1 MALFGLTE
9 RSIFFKIYAG
19 LLLVC
24 MVVAF
29 FTYVFLMTINEVRLQ
44 TYREHMISGM
54 FYLLEEEIA
63 LQPVEVRDFW
73 LNDASNLFG
82 DNFSLVNLS
91 STQFKAKEL
100 ARLEQGKTVVRHN
113 NDTNHFVVFH
123 RTDTPDVLL
132 KMKITQ
138 IGDRQARAMMIILLQ
153 DLSNYSTLSA
163 KKVRLEELSQKLG
176 YTLGFQ
182 RMQTLSLDEG
192 QMRRLS
198 SNDMVISYHDG
209 NANQSSTMT
218 VIAPSGVSDLAIV
231 VGPIELF
238 HWFPANLLISAAFI
252 AMLLVSLGIYALIYP
267 LELRLGRLQEGVDK
281 AAAGDLSAKV
291 QVVGQDDIARLAMTF
306 NNMIA
311 HIRRLIDMQRELTRA
326 VSHELR
332 TPVARIRFGLDILA
346 DTEDAG
352 ERDVQRQEI
361 DEDIEALNKLIDEI
375 LTYAKLEEGSPKL
388 HWEMVDLGKLV
399 EQVVKETNGL
409 GHPIAIHSHTPSK
422 TMLVMAER
430 RYLHRVLQNFATNA
444 VRYAKSQVI
453 VSAFVEKGRAIVCV
467 EDDGQGVDEKDRD
480 KVFLPFARLD
490 DSRTRASGGYGLG
503 LAIVSQI
510 AFWFNGEA
518 RVEYSR
524 TLGGAKF
531 LMEFPVRQ
539 IGVTVS
545 ADENTQASVHKKI
558 IAD

>member
-1 MALFGLTE
+1 MALLGLTE
-9 RSIFFKIYAG
+9 RSIFSKIYAG

-24 MVVAF
+24 AVVAF
-29 FTYVFLMTINEVRLQ
+29 FTYLFLTTINEVRLQ

-54 FYLLEEEIA
+54 FYLLEEQIA
-63 LQPVEVRDFW
+63 RQPVEARDFW

-91 STQFKAKEL
+91 STQLKAKEL

-113 NDTNHFVVFH
+113 NDTNHFIVFH

-138 IGDRQARAMMIILLQ
+138 IGDRQARAMMIVLLQ

-176 YTLGFQ
+176 YGLSFQ
-182 RMQTLSLDEG
+182 ELDKLPLDGG
-192 QMRRLS
+192 QMRRLLA
-198 SNDMVISYHDG
+198 NDMVISYRDG
-209 NANQSSTMT
+209 NANQSSSIT
-218 VIAPSGVSDLAIV
+218 VMAPSGVANLAIV
-231 VGPIELF
+231 VGPIGLF
-238 HWFPANLLISAAFI
+238 HWFPANLLISSAFI

-267 LELRLGRLQEGVDK
+267 LERRLGWLQEGVDK
-281 AAAGDLSAKV
+281 AAKGDLSIKV
-291 QVVGQDDIARLAMTF
+291 QVVGQDDIARLAMTV

-311 HIRRLIDMQRELTRA
+311 QIRRLIDMQRELTRA

-346 DTEDAG
+346 DTDDAC

-399 EQVVKETNGL
+399 EQVVKETNAL
-409 GHPIAIHSHTPSK
+409 GRPIAIHSHIPSK
-422 TMLVMAER
+422 RMPVMAER

-444 VRYAKSQVI
+444 LRHAKTQII
-453 VSAFVEKGRAIVCV
+453 VSAFIEKGRATVCV
-467 EDDGQGVDEKDRD
+467 EDDGQGIAEEYRE

-518 RVEYSR
+518 KVECS
-524 TLGGAKF
+524 TALGGAKF
-531 LMEFPVRQ
+531 MMHFPVRQ
-539 IGVTVS
+539 LGVTVS
-545 ADENTQASVHKKI
+545 ADASTQASVQKKVI
-558 IAD
+558 GT

>member
-24 MVVAF
+24 MAVAF
-29 FTYVFLMTINEVRLQ
+29 FTYLFLTTINEVRLQ
-44 TYREHMISGM
+44 TYREQMISGM

-63 LQPVEVRDFW
+63 RQPVEVRDFW
-73 LNDASNLFG
+73 LSDASNLFG

-113 NDTNHFVVFH
+113 SDNNHFIVFH

-132 KMKITQ
+132 KLKITQ

-153 DLSNYSTLSA
+153 DLANYSTLSA

-176 YTLGFQ
+176 YVIKFQ
-182 RMQTLSLDEG
+182 DMKELLLDEG
-192 QMRRLS
+192 QIRRLMAS
-198 SNDMVISYHDG
+198 DMVISYRDG
-209 NANQSSTMT
+209 NASKSSSIT
-218 VIAPSGVSDLAIV
+218 VIAPSGVADLAIV

-267 LELRLGRLQEGVDK
+267 LERRLSWLQKGVDK
-281 AAAGDLSAKV
+281 AAKGDLSTRV
-291 QVVGQDDIARLAMTF
+291 QVVGQDDIARLAMTV

-311 HIRRLIDMQRELTRA
+311 QIRRLIEMQRELTRA

-346 DTEDAG
+346 DTDDAH

-399 EQVVKETNGL
+399 EQVVKETAAL
-409 GHPIAIHSHTPSK
+409 GHAIAIHSHIPSK
-422 TMLVMAER
+422 RTEVMAER

-444 VRYAKSQVI
+444 VRYAKSQII
-453 VSAFVEKGRAIVCV
+453 VSAFVEKGHAIVCV
-467 EDDGQGVDEKDRD
+467 EDDGQGIAQEDRD

-518 RVEYSR
+518 SVEQS
-524 TLGGAKF
+524 TALGGAKF
-531 LMEFPVRQ
+531 LMRFPVRQ
-539 IGVTVS
+539 LGVTIA
-545 ADENTQASVHKKI
+545 ADENTQASVQKKVI
-558 IAD
+558 GD